1 MAVALTLVTGPANS
15 GKAEVVLSAVRGH
28 LAHGREPWLV
38 VPRHADSD
46 AYLRELA
53 DEGVAMGVRV
63 VRFRGLM
70 DEAVRRAGFGG
81 RALGALARERVIA
94 GVSSAAPES
103 PGQFLAAAAELF
115 AELRS
120 RRVDPAR
127 FQQAVR
133 AWSAAD
139 PAARGAGELGRLYGR
154 YDERLKRLGLPDAE
168 QRAVIALD
176 ELRRRPAAW
185 GQTPVLFYGFDD
197 LTPLQLDA
205 IETFAVVLDADVVVS
220 LTYEPGR
227 VALAGR
233 AGGFESLR
241 PRAREHRVCAPRTE
255 HYAPGARAAL
265 SHLERSLFED
275 APRRVA
281 PDGAVRLLEGGGPR
295 AELELVAAEVRRLLD
310 DGMAAEEVAVI
321 SREAARGG
329 DLIEDV
335 FAKAGVPIALERRA
349 SFGSSAVGRA
359 LLGLLRC
366 VPGLDGTVIGEL
378 GDLLA
383 WLRCPGLL
391 KGGAPGAASL
401 ADRLELWARQR
412 GIRGAAEARAAW
424 EEHNWPLETIDRL
437 AEAQRAGPSALLQR
451 VERELFSL
459 YRLPRRA
466 TATVLDGRDRDEA
479 RALAAA
485 RRALSELRDLARL
498 DRALAPA
505 SAAQLAGVLERAE
518 LYVGERPRPG
528 AVAVLDPLALRA
540 RRVRALFLCGM
551 VEGSFPAR
559 PGAGSLLSEDQR
571 RGLAAAS
578 GLLLGE
584 AQEPLAAERYLLY
597 ALVSR
602 PQELLVLSWHLTD
615 DEGEPVSRS
624 LFVDDICDLFDE
636 RLGLQV
642 ERRRLGA
649 LDAVPAAPAAA
660 EADGPGEAAA
670 APVMSLRDERLLEQ
684 LRGRI
689 WSASA
694 IESYIECP
702 MRWFVQRLLDP
713 ELLEP
718 EPEPF
723 ARGGVAHA
731 ALSDTLEQLRE
742 QTGSARVRPGNLEL
756 ARELLGA
763 SLELRE
769 AERALSVSPERR
781 LAGRR
786 RLRAELER
794 YLEHAAAAEDLL
806 EVEHLELGFGFSGE
820 DDRGEASEL
829 GPLDLGDGLLLR
841 GRIDRVDRGPSGE
854 AVVIDYKASKAP
866 AQARWLRDGRLQVA
880 LYMRAVEQLL
890 EAPVVAG
897 LYQPLSGRDLRARGA
912 VDGDSGVQLDAVA
925 TDVVAPD
932 ELRALIDDAVEMAR
946 RAVAQAGRGEL
957 ESRPHS
963 CSGGYGCAYPT
974 ICRCER

>member
-1 MAVALTLVTGPANS
+1 MAVPLTLVTGPANS
-15 GKAEVVLSAVRGH
+15 GKAEVVLGAVRGH
-28 LAHGREPWLV
+28 LAHGRDPWLV
-38 VPRHADSD
+38 VPRLADSD
-46 AYLRELA
+46 AYLRELSA
-53 DEGVAMGVRV
+53 DGVAMGVRV
-63 VRFRGLM
+63 VRFGTLM
-70 DEAVRRAGFGG
+70 DEAVRRAGVSA
-81 RALGALARERVIA
+81 RALGVLGRERVIA
-94 GVSSAAPES
+94 AAASTAEREPSAS
-103 PGQFLAAAAELF
+103 FLAATADLF

-120 RRVDPAR
+120 RRVAPAR
-127 FQQAVR
+127 FQQAVN
-133 AWSAAD
+133 AWSDAD
-139 PAARGAGELGRLYGR
+139 PAARGVDQLARLYGR
-154 YDERLKRLGLPDAE
+154 YDERLKRLGLTDAE
-168 QRAVIALD
+168 QRAVMALD

-185 GQTPVLFYGFDD
+185 GATPVLFYGFDD

-205 IETFAVVLDADVVVS
+205 IETFAVVLDVDVVVS

-227 VALAGR
+227 AALAGR
-233 AGGFESLR
+233 AASVESLR
-241 PRAREHRVCAPRTE
+241 PRAREHRECAPRIE
-255 HYAPGARAAL
+255 HYAPGAGAAL

-275 APRRVA
+275 GTRRVDA
-281 PDGAVRLLEGGGPR
+281 DGAVRLLEGGGPR
-295 AELELVAAEVRRLLD
+295 AELELVATEVRRLLD
-310 DGMAAEEVAVI
+310 EGMAAEEVAVV
-321 SREAARGG
+321 SREAPRGG

-349 SFGSSAVGRA
+349 SFAGSAIGRA

-366 VPGLDGTVIGEL
+366 VPDAEGKVVGEL

-391 KGGAPGAASL
+391 KGAPDTASL

-424 EEHNWPLETIDRL
+424 EERNWPLEAIDRL
-437 AEAQRAGPSALLQR
+437 HEAQRAGPPALLQR
-451 VERELFSL
+451 VDRELFAL
-459 YRLPRRA
+459 YRLPRRDA
-466 TATVLDGRDRDEA
+466 AAILDVRDRDEA

-485 RRALSELRDLARL
+485 RRALSELRELARVE
-498 DRALAPA
+498 RALAPA
-505 SAAQLAGVLERAE
+505 SAAELADVLERAE
-518 LYVGERPRPG
+518 LYVGERPRAG

-540 RRVRALFLCGM
+540 RRVRALFLTGM
-551 VEGSFPAR
+551 TEGSFPAR
-559 PGAGSLLSEDQR
+559 PGGRGLLSEDQR
-571 RGLAAAS
+571 RGLAVAS
-578 GLLLGE
+578 GLMLGE
-584 AQEPLAAERYLLY
+584 AQDSLAAERYLLY

-624 LFVDDICDLFDE
+624 LFVDDVCDLFDA
-636 RLGLQV
+636 RLGEQV

-649 LDAVPAAPAAA
+649 LDVVPVAVERPAAP
-660 EADGPGEAAA
+660 PAAA
-670 APVMSLRDERLLEQ
+670 ALRDERLLEQ
-684 LRGRI
+684 LRERI

-702 MRWFVQRLLDP
+702 VRWFVQRLLDP

-731 ALSDTLEQLRE
+731 ALNDTLEGLRE
-742 QTGSARVRPGNLEL
+742 RTGSARVRPGNLEL

-763 SLELRE
+763 SLEHRE
-769 AERALSVSPERR
+769 AQRALSVSPERR
-781 LAGRR
+781 LAGGR

-794 YLEHAAAAEDLL
+794 YLQHAANAEDLL

-829 GPLDLGDGLLLR
+829 GPLDLGDGLRLR
-841 GRIDRVDRGPSGE
+841 GRIDRVDRGPAGE

-866 AQARWLRDGRLQVA
+866 PRARWIKDGRLQVA

-890 EAPVVAG
+890 GAPVVAG
-897 LYQPLSGRDLRARGA
+897 LYQPLSGKDLRARGA
-912 VDGDSGVQLDAVA
+912 VDGDSAIGLDAVG
-925 TDVVAPD
+925 TDVIDPD
-932 ELRALIDDAVEMAR
+932 EFSALVDDAVREAR
-946 RAVAQAGRGEL
+946 SAVARARRGEL
-957 ESRPHS
+957 TPRPES